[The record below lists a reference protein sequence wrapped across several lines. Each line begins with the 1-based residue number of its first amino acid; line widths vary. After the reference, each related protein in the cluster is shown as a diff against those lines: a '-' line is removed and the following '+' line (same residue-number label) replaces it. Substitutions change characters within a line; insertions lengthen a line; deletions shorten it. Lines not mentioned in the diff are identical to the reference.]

1 LEEIKV
7 QVGYLGPKGTFSEE
21 AAIRYYSNQEIERI
35 PFMNFW
41 DILEAIQTKKINQG
55 ILPIEN
61 SIEGSVNSVLDGLQ
75 HYSDL
80 FINGEMVLNVEQN
93 LLVHNGTQLKDL
105 KQIWSHP
112 QPLAQCRQFIQSLSV
127 ETRTFGSTAQAAEE
141 LFQTKDPTVGVL
153 GPAWT
158 AKRLGLT
165 LLKANIQDFEEN
177 HTRFITIGRGLDVTD
192 TAKTTFLLVTPEKE
206 QPGVLVNIL
215 NVFASLNLNLT
226 WIESRPTKKRLGDY
240 QFFIK
245 ISEGLKNAHMEK
257 AINVLQLYGHTV
269 HVLGSF

>member
-1 LEEIKV
+1 MK
-7 QVGYLGPKGTFSEE
+7 VGYLGPRGTFSEE
-21 AAIRYYSNQEIERI
+21 AAIRHYAGQEIERI

-41 DILEAIQTKKINQG
+41 DILQAIQNKEINEG

-93 LLVHNGTQLKDL
+93 LLVHNGTKLSDI

-112 QPLAQCRQFIQSLSV
+112 QPIAQCRQFIQSLSA

-141 LFQTKDPTVGVL
+141 LLRSKDPSVGVL
-153 GPAWT
+153 GPSWT
-158 AKRLGLT
+158 ADRLGLT
-165 LLKANIQDFEEN
+165 LLEASIQDFEEN
-177 HTRFITIGRGLDVTD
+177 HTRFITIGRGLEVSDE
-192 TAKTTFLLVTPEKE
+192 AKTTFLLITPAEE
-206 QPGVLVNIL
+206 HPGVLVNIL
-215 NVFASLNLNLT
+215 NVFSSLNLNLT

-245 ISEGLKNAHMEK
+245 ISEGLTHADMEK
-257 AINVLQLYGHTV
+257 AIRVLKLYGHSV